1 MEEEKKEAG
10 ADKAEK
16 PAASE
21 ASIKTEAMEEEA
33 GEKGGPSKSEAT
45 GSKASET
52 ASTSEKE
59 GSKIKSEAKSVLSGE
74 AGADGEM
81 DEAAMRRALQVSQ
94 YLKIGISFSNFGI
107 SRNTWQWLKRCKAP
121 SKWLTRKPSC
131 KITDLKQ

>member
-21 ASIKTEAMEEEA
+21 ASIKTEAMEDEA

-59 GSKIKSEAKSVLSGE
+59 GSKIKSEAKSVLSG
-74 AGADGEM
+74 ADGEM
-81 DEAAMRRALQVSQ
+81 DEAAMRRALQVS
-94 YLKIGISFSNFGI
+94 LMVKDWNF
-107 SRNTWQWLKRCKAP
+107 L
-121 SKWLTRKPSC
+121 
-131 KITDLKQ
+131 